1 MNSSARFPHE
11 YRLPVSQENI
21 RSIKD
26 PHLQDI
32 AVIHA
37 LVRVRDFPNGDIPD
51 KINPRSHEKIDMRS
65 KVPQAIEE
73 SLTETPELFHLLN
86 RGCLILAKR
95 VWYDNKSRLLHF
107 IVESADDHGM
117 VDGATTD
124 RVLAYL
130 KRQVSNADFAS
141 LKEDEIPEHFKKA
154 YIHLE
159 IIAGEMDQDLRI
171 KLADARNTSKQVKEF
186 ALQDLGGNFDW
197 LKDILESS
205 EFRGKIRYRE
215 NDPKPVDIRSI
226 LALLTLFHPQWSKDN
241 KDPII
246 AYTGKGS
253 VLDLYTD
260 TEWNEGYRMLAP
272 VSLDILRLYEYL
284 HIEFQKAYKKA
295 YGADGARAKLGKRK
309 EVRYI
314 DVNKPGKAKVLPLT
328 GEKTHYVLTDGW
340 LYPLLASLRVLLD
353 WPNTGKGSVKWAVNP
368 FDFFE
373 KHGADLV
380 YFLVERSEELGRNP
394 NATGKSKG
402 VWLGLRNQVENWLLR
417 ERLSQRGQA

>member
-1 MNSSARFPHE
+1 MNSSIGFPRE

-21 RSIKD
+21 RSFKD
-26 PHLQDI
+26 PHFQDI
-32 AVIHA
+32 TVIHA
-37 LVRVRDFPNGDIPD
+37 FIRVRDLPNGDIPD
-51 KINPRSHEKIDMRS
+51 KINPRSHEKIKMRS

-86 RGCLILAKR
+86 RGCLVLAKR

-124 RVLAYL
+124 RVLANL
-130 KRQVSNADFAS
+130 KRQVSVADFAS

-159 IIAGEMDQDLRI
+159 IVAGEIDQDLRI
-171 KLADARNTSKQVKEF
+171 KLADARNTSEQVKEF
-186 ALQDLGGNFDW
+186 SLQDLGGNFDW

-215 NDPKPVDIRSI
+215 NDPKPVDIRSV
-226 LALLTLFHPQWSKDN
+226 LALLTLFHPQWAKTN

-246 AYTGKGS
+246 AYTGKGA

-272 VSLDILRLYEYL
+272 VSLDILKLYDHL
-284 HIEFQKAYKKA
+284 HIGFQKAYKKA
-295 YGADGARAKLGKRK
+295 YGADGARAQLGKRK
-309 EVRYI
+309 EVHYI
-314 DVNKPGKAKVLPLT
+314 DVNKPAKAKVLPLT
-328 GEKTHYVLTDGW
+328 GKKTHYVLTDGW

-353 WPNTGKGSVKWAVNP
+353 WPKAGKGDVKWAVDP

-373 KHGADLV
+373 KHGAELA

-402 VWLGLRNQVENWLLR
+402 VWLGLRNQVENWLLK
-417 ERLSQRGQA
+417 ERLSQQGQA